1 MKQSFFLIVLIFSLK
16 LFIVNSLTYDV
27 SKLKLSKTTDQ
38 IILVIPKNPRSSSA
52 KFLFY
57 EKNGNSWKEYIKSDA
72 HIGKNGLGKQKEG
85 DMKTPAG
92 SFKFTKYFGV
102 ADNPGT
108 KLPYVKLNEYHYWN
122 GDSNSNKYN
131 QFIDTR
137 EYNSFNKKDSE
148 HLIIYKKAYKY
159 AMNINYNEK
168 GVPKKGSAIFLH
180 CYSNNPYTGGCVAIP
195 ESNMLKVMKKVNKN
209 CRIVIDLVQN
219 LHKY

>member
-1 MKQSFFLIVLIFSLK
+1 MKQSFFLISLTFSLK
-16 LFIVNSLTYDV
+16 FIFMNSLTYDI

-38 IILVIPKNPRSSSA
+38 IMLVIPSNPRSSSA

-57 EKNGNSWKEYIKSDA
+57 VKKGNEWNEYINSEA

-85 DMKTPAG
+85 DLKTPIG

-108 KLPYVKLNEYHYWN
+108 KLPYVKLNEYHYWD
-122 GDSNSNKYN
+122 GDSNSKKYN
-131 QFIDTR
+131 QFVDSR
-137 EYNSFNKKDSE
+137 EYNDFDKKASE
-148 HLIIYKKAYKY
+148 HLISYKTAYKY
-159 AMNINYNEK
+159 AMNLNYNEK
-168 GVPKKGSAIFLH
+168 GEPHKGSAIFLH
-180 CYSNNPYTGGCVAIP
+180 CYTNNPFTGGCIALP
-195 ESNMLKVMKKVNKN
+195 EKNMLKVMKKVNKN